1 MSVANRDGVLFCIA
15 FAVSAVGWCGVPG
28 FRVEVLS
35 EAQIHASVEELL
47 CQCGIPPESVNG
59 PFLLRFQVFMDFQ
72 EQVESLYAVYGHGA
86 SGRFARFHHFRHHPL
101 LQFQCAA
108 P

>member
-1 MSVANRDGVLFCIA
+1 MSVANRAVVLFCIA
-15 FAVSAVGWCGVPG
+15 FAVSTVGWSGVPG
-28 FRVEVLS
+28 FGVEVLS

-72 EQVESLYAVYGHGA
+72 EQVECLYAVYGHW
-86 SGRFARFHHFRHHPL
+86 SSCRFANVHHFGHH
-101 LQFQCAA
+101 A
-108 P
+108 